1 MFLLET
7 SLTSNV
13 KNTKFVRISKVFKPP
28 FTFIRILRR
37 KRLSR
42 PIPHYHNSISPR
54 RIILSRDI
62 ELNPGHKNPKK
73 YPKVKA
79 QRKSNYNKGN
89 LWTCS
94 KCYFRELLFTSL
106 RDIEDINEN
115 TDLYYQQCTMSI
127 FTHKNS
133 EYHKHLSITHLN
145 TQSMSS
151 PFDKFQIMINENC
164 FDIVI
169 YFIRNMT
176 MR

>member
-28 FTFIRILRR
+28 FAFIRILRR

-54 RIILSRDI
+54 RIILSRGI
-62 ELNPGHKNPKK
+62 ERNPGHKNPKK

-94 KCYFRELLFTSL
+94 KCYFRELLFASL

-115 TDLYYQQCTMSI
+115 TDLHYQQRTMSI

-133 EYHKHLSITHLN
+133 KSIISILVLH
-145 TQSMSS
+145 
-151 PFDKFQIMINENC
+151 I
-164 FDIVI
+164 
-169 YFIRNMT
+169 
-176 MR
+176 